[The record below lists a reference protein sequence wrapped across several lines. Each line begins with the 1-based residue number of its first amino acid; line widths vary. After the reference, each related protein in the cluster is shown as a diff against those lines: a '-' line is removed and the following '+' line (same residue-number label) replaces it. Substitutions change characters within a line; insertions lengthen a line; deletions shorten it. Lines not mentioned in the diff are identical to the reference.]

1 MLDGV
6 LSPAPPKLKLGAWP
20 GRSLGS
26 GGVNLTSSIS
36 RSEQEGTDGT
46 LEVVLAKQKAQSS
59 WWLMELHHVL
69 LGHPSASA

>member
-6 LSPAPPKLKLGAWP
+6 LSPAPPEPELGAWL

-26 GGVNLTSSIS
+26 GGVNLASSIS
-36 RSEQEGTDGT
+36 CSEQEGTEGT

-59 WWLMELHHVL
+59 WWPMDLHRVL
-69 LGHPSASA
+69 LGHPSALA